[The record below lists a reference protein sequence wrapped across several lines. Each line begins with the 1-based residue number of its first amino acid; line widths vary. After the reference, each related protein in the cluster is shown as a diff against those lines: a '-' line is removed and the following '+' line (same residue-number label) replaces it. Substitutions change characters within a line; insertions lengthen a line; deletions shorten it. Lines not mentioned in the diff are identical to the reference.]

1 MAKNLNLNLDLKN
14 LDVKQLIGSLK
25 NVNLT
30 SVKKYSSLFPSIGLL
45 VVAGVILILTLL
57 MGGSVAKKM
66 EQSVRASNDIRS
78 KISQT
83 PSEAEV
89 AEAQRYYQ
97 KCVEDVSRV
106 DAMAIK
112 TSLRELICY
121 NPVIFPEPVDK
132 STQIYDRFGSQYR
145 DAIVKLMER
154 IGAKDAPSEAE
165 IRSRTG
171 QGNPVGEGG
180 MYAMRTTTTGPQN
193 AMVDAFCLQRAEE
206 IPVYANPESF
216 HWYKFWEKYTYKSK
230 EQALTDCWNSQVA
243 CWIYEDVIRTIEV
256 FDKGSKKVST
266 SPVKRLL
273 GVSFSGPVQ
282 VMSSTM
288 AGGLGGM
295 GMEMGMGMGTPGL
308 EGTQVQDIPTYVK
321 GYSVFMP
328 VPWTGRMSNDEID
341 VIHFAVSVVVDS
353 KSVTAFMKELC
364 SAKPHT
370 FREKFE
376 QNGKEESAVH
386 NQITILQYHHQPIVR
401 DNPVHAYYR
410 YGKDAAVQVDLV
422 CEYIFNRKAYDV
434 IKPAPIKALSGP
446 PAAGQPAAGQ
456 PAASQPAATG
466 F

>member
-1 MAKNLNLNLDLKN
+1 MAKNLNIDLKN
-14 LDVKQLIGSLK
+14 LDVKQLVGSLK
-25 NVNLT
+25 NVNFA
-30 SVKKYSSLFPSIGLL
+30 SMKKYSSLFPSIGLL
-45 VVAGVILILTLL
+45 LVAGVIFILTLL

-89 AEAQRYYQ
+89 AAAQQYYQ
-97 KCVEDVSRV
+97 KCVEDASRV

-121 NPVIFPEPVDK
+121 YPVIFPEPVDR

-171 QGNPVGEGG
+171 GANPAGDMGYGG
-180 MYAMRTTTTGPQN
+180 MRSATAGPQS
-193 AMVDAFCLQRAEE
+193 AMVDAFCLQRADE
-206 IPVYANPESF
+206 IPVYGNPESLN
-216 HWYKFWEKYTYKSK
+216 WYGFWEKYTYKSK

-243 CWIYEDVIRTIEV
+243 YWIYEDVIQTI
-256 FDKGSKKVST
+256 KALNTGSDKVSK
-266 SPVKRLL
+266 SPVKRFL

-282 VMSSTM
+282 VTSSAM
-288 AGGLGGM
+288 AGGIDGMGMMGM
-295 GMEMGMGMGTPGL
+295 GMEMGMRTPG
-308 EGTQVQDIPTYVK
+308 GGGPRMQDIPAYVK
-321 GYSVFMP
+321 GYSIFMP
-328 VPWTGRMSNDEID
+328 IPWTGRMSNDEID
-341 VIHFAVSVVVDS
+341 VIHFAVSVVLDS
-353 KSVTAFMKELC
+353 KSVMAFMKELC

-370 FREKFE
+370 YREKFE
-376 QNGKEESAVH
+376 QNGKEESGVH
-386 NQITILQYHHQPIVR
+386 NQITILQYQHQPIVR
-401 DNPVHAYYR
+401 DNPAHAYYR

-422 CEYIFNRKAYDV
+422 CEYVFNRKAYDV
-434 IKPAPIKALSGP
+434 IKPAPIKALPGSP
-446 PAAGQPAAGQ
+446 DAGQPASVQ
-456 PAASQPAATG
+456 PAPAG